1 MTTPTTQPN
10 AFECIT
16 LDIKE
21 GVALLTLNRPDRL
34 NSFTQKMHSEVRQVL
49 DIARAG
55 RKDGSVRVLV
65 ITGAGRGFCAGQ
77 DLSDRSVS
85 ADAAPVDLGESIEK
99 NYKPLVTGLRNLDM
113 PVLCAVN
120 GVAAGA
126 GVNLAL
132 ACDLVFAAKSANF
145 IQSFSKLGII
155 PDTGG
160 SWVLPRLVGTSRA
173 MGLALLGDKLS
184 AEKAEEWGLIWKSVD
199 DERLM
204 PTVLEIAQQLAKG
217 PTYGYAQTKKAIWS
231 SSTNDFETH
240 LDLEKEMMRACG
252 NSADYREGVA
262 AFMEKRAP
270 HFIGK

>member
-1 MTTPTTQPN
+1 MTTPTTQTT

-16 LDIKE
+16 LNVKE

-34 NSFTQKMHSEVRQVL
+34 NSFTQQMHAEVRQVL

-77 DLSDRSVS
+77 DLSDRAVS

-199 DERLM
+199 DEQLM

-240 LDLEKEMMRACG
+240 LDVEKEMMRACG